1 MISKC
6 LAMIGWSKMNERFP
20 DLTPHGMLLGGC
32 ALTPHGMLLGGCV
45 LPKKINKKDTTNI

>member
-1 MISKC
+1 
-6 LAMIGWSKMNERFP
+6 
-20 DLTPHGMLLGGC
+20 LTPHGMLLGGC